1 MATLLA
7 LLAGCGGGAGNPT
20 YSIGARVSG
29 LAGSGLTL
37 QLSTGGTLSVTTNG
51 LSAFPMRLPSQTAYQ
66 LTVKTQPSTP
76 QQLCSVTNGSGVIAA
91 SNVTV
96 AIACQTVKHSV
107 GVSVAGLAGAGLVL
121 QLNGANNLSIGGN
134 GASLFATAIDSGAS
148 YAVTVATEPANPTQS
163 CSITN
168 GSGTIGNADVSV
180 SIACVTT
187 GLTVTTLYS
196 FGTAGPTDATSP
208 RALVQGHDGNLYG
221 VSYGGGS
228 YGYSYGG
235 HGDGALF
242 RVTLSGQEVVLYSF
256 GATFAYCCETPPQNL
271 IVGSDGNFYG
281 EIAGHTGGVLIGGV
295 WGITPNGVEFLNV
308 PFGPINE
315 GGDFATQG
323 GVIQASDGLL
333 YGIEDAQVFALTT
346 SGAVGGTASYVAC
359 VGLSATPEASLV
371 ETRDGYLY
379 GTCTQGGAFGNGTVF
394 RTTLETSQVTPI
406 VAIYSFGAQS
416 GDPTA
421 PEFSLVED
429 ADGNLY
435 GTSSQGGSPNTLCP
449 QGCGT
454 VFKVTPAGTET
465 VLHSFGVS
473 GSDGQRPSGS
483 LLLGSDGNF
492 YGVTSLGGSNANCKV
507 AGGCG
512 TVYRI
517 TPSGLETVLYSFG
530 TTAGDGI
537 NPSGAL
543 IQATDGHLYGTS
555 FYGGTANTGTVF
567 RLDLVAN

>member
-7 LLAGCGGGAGNPT
+7 LLAGCGGGAGNPA

-29 LAGSGLTL
+29 LAGSGLIL
-37 QLSTGGTLSVTTNG
+37 QLSTGGTLSVTANG
-51 LSAFPMRLPSQTAYQ
+51 LSTFPMQLPSGTAYQ
-66 LTVKTQPSTP
+66 VSVKTQPSSP
-76 QQLCSVTNGSGVIAA
+76 QQLCSVTHGSGVIAA

-121 QLNGANNLSIGGN
+121 QLNGANDLSIGGN
-134 GASLFATAIDSGAS
+134 GASSFATAIDSGAS
-148 YAVTVATEPANPTQS
+148 YVVTVATEPANPTQS
-163 CSITN
+163 CSIKN
-168 GSGTIGNADVSV
+168 GSGTIGNADVSI

-187 GLTVTTLYS
+187 GPTVTTLYS
-196 FGTAGPTDATSP
+196 FGTAGPSNATSP
-208 RALVQGHDGNLYG
+208 SALVQGHDGNLYG
-221 VSYGGGS
+221 VSSGGS
-228 YGYSYGG
+228 MASGT
-235 HGDGALF
+235 LF
-242 RVTLSGQEVVLYSF
+242 RVTLSGREVVLYSF
-256 GATFAYCCETPPQNL
+256 GQTFGFCCTTPPGNL

-281 EIAGHTGGVLIGGV
+281 KIAGHNGDLLVGGV
-295 WGITPNGVEFLNV
+295 WGITPNGVEFLEV
-308 PFGPINE
+308 PFG
-315 GGDFATQG
+315 GGADSGDFATQG

-333 YGIEDAQVFALTT
+333 YGTQDGSVFALTT
-346 SGAVGGTASYVAC
+346 SGAGSTVPGSYCGGDCPTGAS
-359 VGLSATPEASLV
+359 PEASLV

-379 GTCTQGGAFGNGTVF
+379 GTATQGGALGEGTVF
-394 RTTLETSQVTPI
+394 RTTLGTVQVNPI

-421 PEFSLVED
+421 PEFSLVEG

-435 GTSSQGGSPNTLCP
+435 GTSSLGGSPNALCP

-465 VLHSFGVS
+465 VLHSFGAS
-473 GSDGQRPSGS
+473 GTDGQRPSGS
-483 LLLGSDGNF
+483 LLLGSDGNL
-492 YGVTSLGGSNANCKV
+492 YGVTSSGGSNANCKNPK
-507 AGGCG
+507 GCG
-512 TVYRI
+512 TLYRI
-517 TPSGLETVLYSFG
+517 TPSGVETVLYSFG

-543 IQATDGHLYGTS
+543 IQASDGHLYGTS